1 MLLESSEKLLSLR
14 GQRHEHLTEIH
25 LDEATGKKLL
35 SLECIEHL
43 GGKRWATSRL
53 FADEGSR
60 DAVLTDSTE
69 HHSSIQR

>member
-1 MLLESSEKLLSLR
+1 MLLELSEKLLPLR
-14 GQRHEHLTEIH
+14 GQRHKHLTAI
-25 LDEATGKKLL
+25 LLAEATSKEFL
-35 SLECIEHL
+35 SLECIKHL
-43 GGKRWATSRL
+43 RRKGRTASCL